1 MFAPVVDI
9 RGWDVVLNSVVES
22 GVVVVV
28 VVVVLIQ
35 ERMSNPSNLIIFTPD
50 FDDMTYRLPAS
61 YHVHRIRT
69 SAPITSRR
77 CHQFR
82 PTNLCKE

>member
-22 GVVVVV
+22 GVVVFVV
-28 VVVVLIQ
+28 VVIIH
-35 ERMSNPSNLIIFTPD
+35 ERMSNPSNLTIFTPD

-61 YHVHRIRT
+61 FHNHRIRT

-77 CHQFR
+77 CHQFL
-82 PTNLCKE
+82 PTNLCTE